1 MVEELLT
8 DSKLI
13 PIPKPLANQLRLLAG
28 RLGISVPSIAE
39 EALEQVLRAD
49 SMNSSLKNAV
59 DLLHMTQVHR
69 GAGLINF
76 QRTAFID
83 LLKKLYSE
91 DPEALIDLW
100 HSSGRW
106 YAAYLSNRLN
116 GDFFDFF
123 RQDLLVSWNLDE
135 SDIIIKDVQ
144 VDVRLT
150 SFGMSIELTDLLIV
164 YTKGF
169 FEELGYSVSEEDVL
183 PGLISIKFIKK
194 LKKV

>member
-13 PIPKPLANQLRLLAG
+13 PVPKLLANQLRLLAG
-28 RLGISVPSIAE
+28 RLGVSVSSITE

-49 SMNSSLKNAV
+49 SMDSSLKQAV

-76 QRTAFID
+76 QRTAFKD
-83 LLKKLYSE
+83 LLKSVYSE
-91 DPEALIDLW
+91 DPDVLIDLW
-100 HSSGRW
+100 YNSGRW

-123 RQDLLVSWNLDE
+123 KQDLLVSWNLDE
-135 SDIIIKDVQ
+135 SDIDVKDVQ

-150 SFGMSIELTDLLIV
+150 SFGMSNEFTDLLV
-164 YTKGF
+164 MYTKGF
-169 FEELGYSVSEEDVL
+169 FEELDYNVSEEDVL
-183 PGLISIKFIKK
+183 PGLISLKFLKK